1 MFEGVTRV
9 GSHGA
14 DEVELLVQEE
24 APQSGREDLRADD
37 LRPVEPLQGHTPP
50 DFQPAE
56 VGEGA
61 RAAWRAGSKV
71 R

>member
-1 MFEGVTRV
+1 MLEGVTRV

-37 LRPVEPLQGHTPP
+37 L
-50 DFQPAE
+50 
-56 VGEGA
+56 
-61 RAAWRAGSKV
+61 
-71 R
+71 